1 MEENL
6 QRIAETLSRP
16 DWVGIIASIGAM
28 IAAIAAAVSAFIA
41 KRSSK
46 ASFESNV
53 LQKEQIEL
61 QNKQNLFEI
70 KSKNLTILNKFVTI
84 YEKNKNEILSYNDTD
99 ELIGNSLSDSTMP
112 LLLSLIGREFDINRI
127 SQKTSLLNA
136 PAFSGYIKEAIEEI
150 EYALTEISLLFSDKI
165 GSTSAIFLDEYK
177 SLIVTL
183 YNYALNSEA
192 ERRGAQD
199 KSLEIVGNFYSLG
212 SITKKLAT
220 SYKTIEEEKI
230 LKKMEDEIK
239 LKNGSKK

>member
-6 QRIAETLSRP
+6 QRIAETLSQP

-84 YEKNKNEILSYNDTD
+84 YEKNKNKILSYNDTD

-150 EYALTEISLLFSDKI
+150 EYASTEISLLFSDKI
-165 GSTSAIFLDEYK
+165 GSVSAIFLDEYK
-177 SLIVTL
+177 SFIVTL

-192 ERRGAQD
+192 ERKGAQD

-212 SITKKLAT
+212 NITKKLAMG
-220 SYKTIEEEKI
+220 YKAIEEEKI

-239 LKNGSKK
+239 LKNRSKK